1 MGGQESKGAQQIE
14 EEGSKLFQEFEGLKT
29 KKNRPLSKDDF
40 RKSIKAKRSSHNIGS
55 TDEDKIKEMFAD
67 KSVIEFTDFLKW
79 KMATV
84 STFVFKV
91 LALQQPSLVDK

>member
-1 MGGQESKGAQQIE
+1 MGGQESKGAQEIE

-40 RKSIKAKRSSHNIGS
+40 RKSIKAKRSSQRIGS
-55 TDEDKIKEMFAD
+55 TEEDKIKEMFAD

-84 STFVFKV
+84 STIGHTFLSLLK
-91 LALQQPSLVDK
+91 LYLVD